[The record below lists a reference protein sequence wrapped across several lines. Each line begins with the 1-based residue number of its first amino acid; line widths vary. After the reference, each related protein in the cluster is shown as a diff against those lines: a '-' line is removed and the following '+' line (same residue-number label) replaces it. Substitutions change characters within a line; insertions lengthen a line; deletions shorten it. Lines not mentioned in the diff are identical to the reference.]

1 MNVVRIRLA
10 VALIIVAVSATADAQ
25 PPALGL
31 AFWIDASDLN
41 ADGISNNPADGTLV
55 GDPGGVN
62 WQSAIPID
70 LSGTPTPVQGY
81 AETPSGYLPERAPMY
96 VASAIN
102 GKPAV
107 RFDIG
112 TTSTDPVNND
122 ALQFRAVGGGALDG
136 YKMDVTKTYT
146 AFVVEQ
152 YALPSDGV
160 YFSTAN
166 PFTAGDG
173 DLVRPRGNGQL
184 RAFSGGGFG
193 DLTGL
198 HAPGAGIV
206 TVSNKAVSGGGA
218 APLEMWVNGTS
229 IGALN
234 LNRSS
239 TVSHNLSIGTG
250 QGNLV
255 GAELFGYR
263 GDIAEMLIYER
274 TLSAAELNQV
284 GFYLEQKYSLDTAY
298 VPEPSTIALLACGG
312 IALLAGRLVKSRGR
326 ARLPKS

>member
-1 MNVVRIRLA
+1 M
-10 VALIIVAVSATADAQ
+10 
-25 PPALGL
+25 
-31 AFWIDASDLN
+31 
-41 ADGISNNPADGTLV
+41 
-55 GDPGGVN
+55 
-62 WQSAIPID
+62 
-70 LSGTPTPVQGY
+70 
-81 AETPSGYLPERAPMY
+81 
-96 VASAIN
+96 
-102 GKPAV
+102 
-107 RFDIG
+107 
-112 TTSTDPVNND
+112 
-122 ALQFRAVGGGALDG
+122 
-136 YKMDVTKTYT
+136 
-146 AFVVEQ
+146 
-152 YALPSDGV
+152 
-160 YFSTAN
+160 
-166 PFTAGDG
+166 
-173 DLVRPRGNGQL
+173 RPRGNGQL

-298 VPEPSTIALLACGG
+298 VASSLPGDVNFDGVVNIFDVNMISSNWSGSAAAVPEPNSLVLAAGGLLSVAAAAWRRGN
-312 IALLAGRLVKSRGR
+312 RLNEPGS
-326 ARLPKS
+326 